1 MNAAEGIFA
10 IASQRNFSFCRF
22 KQQAVQNKGKA
33 RDNIQAS
40 VLITTTTR
48 TRMKPAAPIEITQLT
63 APSRH
68 PYLNWIWREL
78 RISIP
83 AQVLSAWFLSA
94 LFSRPFWIL
103 LAEVACVG
111 CTIHVFIEA
120 GRYGMSWYLRRAL
133 PQHPSAR
140 YGWPGWVWMAP
151 WSIVSCVFGFYFG
164 TLLSNQVLGYHKRPE
179 AILQHPLELLIVTTV
194 IFTATTACICFIY
207 IKGRMALM
215 EMQTAI
221 ALRSATEH
229 RLKLLESQLEP
240 HMLFNT
246 LANLRVLIG
255 IDAQQAQHM
264 LDKLSDFLRASLSA
278 SRASNHSLLNE
289 FARLED
295 YLALMKIRM
304 GDRLSYQLHLPPE
317 LAAREIPCLLL
328 QPLVENAIK
337 HGVDPL
343 GDAATIEVSAQ
354 RVGEQL
360 HLLVYDT
367 GVGFD
372 DAELANKLSTQD
384 ASTASTHHFGLQ
396 QVRERLEAMYGDH
409 AQLQI
414 TGQTLSQHG
423 QHGTRA
429 LITLAWDASAPTK
442 ENNL

>member
-1 MNAAEGIFA
+1 
-10 IASQRNFSFCRF
+10 
-22 KQQAVQNKGKA
+22 
-33 RDNIQAS
+33 
-40 VLITTTTR
+40 
-48 TRMKPAAPIEITQLT
+48 MKPAAPIEITQLT

-83 AQVLSAWFLSA
+83 AQVLSAWFLSV

-164 TLLSNQVLGYHKRPE
+164 TLLRQSSLGLPQAAE

-194 IFTATTACICFIY
+194 IFTATTACICFHLHQRSN
-207 IKGRMALM
+207 GTDGNA
-215 EMQTAI
+215 TAI

-278 SRASNHSLLNE
+278 SRQQSQLCLNGNETMMRNPWASPQLLE
-289 FARLED
+289 
-295 YLALMKIRM
+295 
-304 GDRLSYQLHLPPE
+304 LHLPPE
-317 LAAREIPCLLL
+317 LAARNSMSPT
-328 QPLVENAIK
+328 PA
-337 HGVDPL
+337 L
-343 GDAATIEVSAQ
+343 G
-354 RVGEQL
+354 R
-360 HLLVYDT
+360 
-367 GVGFD
+367 
-372 DAELANKLSTQD
+372 K
-384 ASTASTHHFGLQ
+384 
-396 QVRERLEAMYGDH
+396 M
-409 AQLQI
+409 
-414 TGQTLSQHG
+414 
-423 QHGTRA
+423 
-429 LITLAWDASAPTK
+429 P
-442 ENNL
+442 